1 MTFDRFLSSY
11 QYIDE
16 LKRGLLSNPLHSNII
31 LNFLANSLQHC
42 AYLL

>member
-1 MTFDRFLSSY
+1 MTFDQFLSSY

-16 LKRGLLSNPLHSNII
+16 LKRGLLSNPLQSSII
-31 LNFLANSLQHC
+31 LNFFANLIQHY